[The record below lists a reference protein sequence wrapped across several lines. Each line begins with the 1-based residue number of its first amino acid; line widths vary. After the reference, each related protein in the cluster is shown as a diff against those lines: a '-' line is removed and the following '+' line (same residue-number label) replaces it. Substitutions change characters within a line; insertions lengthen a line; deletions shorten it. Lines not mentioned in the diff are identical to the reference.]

1 MTGAAASTQGGQQPR
16 TRAMSYD
23 CRAIAN
29 AVLDLG
35 DQLKLRLTHMA
46 VHKVMYYAHGWHL
59 AKYDAPFIEQEFEA
73 WKDGPIQ
80 RLVWEALKISGSS
93 PVTCRA
99 TRFDLVTRRI
109 SVVRQEI
116 ENEQLDFLREI
127 VSGYGTLHAFELSEM
142 THERDGPWD
151 RVWNAPKGKIS
162 LGMRIPNPSIRAHF
176 RRGVGAYKSS

>member
-1 MTGAAASTQGGQQPR
+1 
-16 TRAMSYD
+16 MSYD

-59 AKYDAPFIEQEFEA
+59 AQYDAPFIEQEFEA
-73 WKDGPIQ
+73 WKDGPVQ

-93 PVTCRA
+93 PVACRA
-99 TRFDLVTRRI
+99 TRFDLVTRCA

-116 ENEQLDFLREI
+116 ESEQLHFLREI

-151 RVWNAPKGKIS
+151 RVWNAPKGQIS

-176 RRGVGAYKSS
+176 RKGVEAYKSS